1 MKFDVVAF
9 LEEMYPTSMR
19 RISDLTEKK
28 LQAKLQHKVLVKI
41 TPTPSAVFTV
51 FYCKFH
57 AHVLYFLHSPVIF
70 PAHALEICSIT
81 L

>member
-41 TPTPSAVFTV
+41 TPTPSAVFLQCFTV
-51 FYCKFH
+51 NFMRMCCIFYI
-57 AHVLYFLHSPVIF
+57 FL
-70 PAHALEICSIT
+70 
-81 L
+81 